1 MFRISEIELFI
12 SLRRGRE
19 ILDSSELI
27 VLQGWEAP
35 LYIRLAVGAKKRN
48 IPFLIFY
55 ESTANSHNFNNAI
68 VRFVRSRVLNL
79 ANFIVTSGR
88 DSTNAVLS
96 MGISESKIVT
106 LFNPVDVTWFKDNV
120 LKYRTSGLPG
130 HKFLYVGQ
138 LIERKNISSL
148 VRAFGSMRQPED
160 TLSIVGEGIL
170 ENDLKALVQ
179 ELGLQSSVFFL
190 GSKSQEELVSIYAV
204 NNTLILPSEKEVWGL
219 VANEALACGLHVVA
233 SDKCGVTEFIRGM
246 KGVYVTGVESKSIAD
261 SMRDS
266 RSHWLD
272 HIPSPE
278 IMEFTPE
285 KFATEII
292 ALLEP

>member
-1 MFRISEIELFI
+1 MMITLVVVIMPNFGRGPIWDKYATQFQLKVWFLSKRTNWREWNLKGENKWTPVFLSYFMFRISEIELFI

-55 ESTANSHNFNNAI
+55 ESTSNSHNFNNAI

-138 LIERKNISSL
+138 LIKRKNISSL

-190 GSKSQEELVSIYAV
+190 GSITAMQ
-204 NNTLILPSEKEVWGL
+204 
-219 VANEALACGLHVVA
+219 
-233 SDKCGVTEFIRGM
+233 FIQR
-246 KGVYVTGVESKSIAD
+246 
-261 SMRDS
+261 
-266 RSHWLD
+266 
-272 HIPSPE
+272 
-278 IMEFTPE
+278 
-285 KFATEII
+285 
-292 ALLEP
+292 

>member
-1 MFRISEIELFI
+1 VSPPFI
-12 SLRRGRE
+12 MSAFLVRHKKKQLLIGYRGT
-19 ILDSSELI
+19 S
-27 VLQGWEAP
+27 
-35 LYIRLAVGAKKRN
+35 
-48 IPFLIFY
+48 
-55 ESTANSHNFNNAI
+55 NSHIFNNAI

-148 VRAFGSMRQPED
+148 VRAFSSMRQPED
-160 TLSIVGEGIL
+160 TLSIVGGGIL

-204 NNTLILPSEKEVWGL
+204 NNTLILPSKKEVWGL
-219 VANEALACGLHVVA
+219 VANEALACGLHVVV
-233 SDKCGVTEFIRGM
+233 SDKCGVAEFIRGM
-246 KGVYVTGVESKSIAD
+246 KGVYVTGVESNSIAD

-266 RSHWLD
+266 RSHWIG